1 MMIKEALFELH
12 YDPYDI
18 WASPRLGAAKLGF
31 YQGNFLS
38 RVQCVAVALLD
49 YVAPVLLR
57 KMLGVKKGVAAHTRA
72 LVWLYGR
79 IYTSSSSDRN
89 AADRAL
95 LDVFDITSIQ
105 VASGI
110 GWGLPFA
117 WWSKNGVYP
126 ANTAYITN
134 TPYVM
139 ECLLAL
145 RQSPSCTNQATD
157 LFNNTFDF
165 LGELKRH
172 INTKN
177 FLALSYAAID
187 EPRLVING
195 NSYAMF
201 AYAMHAS
208 FGVQSRQV
216 VAKDNAL
223 RLASWVVSMQSPN
236 GSWWYYADSDKGNF
250 VDCFHSCFIIKNMV
264 KTIKLVPEA
273 NSICFNSMERGWGF
287 IRRFLFD
294 KHSGLCRRFIAH
306 NFRDPFVWDLY
317 DQAEYLGLLVD
328 FGLLDEAQSLC
339 TTVRQKFLDN
349 GNWYVRIDFLNR
361 RWGKNFLRWGIVPFL
376 FNEARLATALKSNAS
391 DSGSALD
398 TNNTKIQGVA

>member
-1 MMIKEALFELH
+1 MIKEALFELH

-31 YQGNFLS
+31 YRGDFLA
-38 RVQCVAVALLD
+38 RVQCVLIALMDYAAPALLRE
-49 YVAPVLLR
+49 VLR
-57 KMLGVKKGVAAHTRA
+57 VRRSMAAHTRA
-72 LVWLYGR
+72 LLWLSGR
-79 IYTSSSSDRN
+79 ISTSSSPDHD
-89 AADRAL
+89 AADKAL
-95 LDVFDITSIQ
+95 LDVLDITAIQ

-117 WWSKNGVYP
+117 WWSKNGMYP

-145 RQSPSCTNQATD
+145 RQSPSCTNKATD

-172 INTKN
+172 INTN
-177 FLALSYAAID
+177 ECLALSYAAID

-208 FGVQSRQV
+208 FGVQNRQM

-223 RLASWVVSMQSPN
+223 RLASWIVSMQSPD
-236 GSWWYYADSDKGNF
+236 GSWWYYADSENGNF
-250 VDCFHSCFIIKNMV
+250 IDCFHSCFIIKNMV
-264 KTIKLVPEA
+264 KTIKLCPEA
-273 NSICFNSMERGWGF
+273 NSICSNSLERGWEF

-294 KHSGLCRRFIAH
+294 KKSGLCRRFIAH
-306 NFRDPFVWDLY
+306 NFRDPFIWDIY

-328 FGLLDEAQSLC
+328 FGLLDDALSLC
-339 TTVRQKFLDN
+339 TKVRQRFLHH

-376 FNEARLATALKSNAS
+376 FNEARLATALKSKAS
-391 DSGSALD
+391 ESGSPLD
-398 TNNTKIQGVA
+398 TNNIKIQGVA